1 MRRTGCPGRACV
13 NAAAAA
19 NGPYQ
24 ARHAGRRPSPMTNTD
39 RALPAAL
46 DELAVLGTGQDR
58 EQIAA
63 LRARLDAA
71 RLRVLVAGEAKRG
84 KSTLI
89 NALLGRAVLPAGVTP
104 LTAVATTVRYG
115 DDPHA
120 EVRFADGHEE
130 KQPLTALP
138 DLVTERGNPGNRRHV
153 AAVTVYLDAPVLAG
167 GVELVDT
174 PGTGS
179 VFAWDTAAAH
189 EALETMDAAVFVLTA
204 DPPVSAAERDLYA
217 KITGLAVATF
227 TVLNKAD
234 HLDAA
239 GLTEAAEFTRQV
251 LAQAARSSGA
261 PGAPD
266 APGRIYP
273 VSALAEL
280 AGGDTGFAA
289 FAVDFTAYLASSRVA
304 DLQAAAVLRA
314 RRIARSLLDEVA
326 LTRRAA
332 QLAAGDA
339 ADRVTRFGERLAE
352 VAIRGQDEVAVAGA
366 ESARL
371 LEDLNGAAEADGP
384 RLGRDIT
391 RQLREAFGGELRT
404 AAAGEIERKG
414 RERLVALTVGAASAW
429 RARRRDIIEQAL
441 ARIDA
446 RLAADLTAALG
457 ELRDSA
463 AELLGLELLVT
474 EPGGRL
480 AENRRFFYTTA
491 GEPGQTELLA
501 GAIRRRLPGELG
513 RRRAREHLLREAPD
527 LVASQIGRAR
537 ADLQYRLSEA
547 TRALAGT
554 VERRCAEATGRMRAA
569 LCAAAE
575 LRGASVADAAEKE
588 RDLSEREVAIR
599 HVLALLNEVAEH
611 AGGAWR

>member
-1 MRRTGCPGRACV
+1 
-13 NAAAAA
+13 
-19 NGPYQ
+19 
-24 ARHAGRRPSPMTNTD
+24 MTNTD
-39 RALPAAL
+39 GALPAAL
-46 DELAVLGTGQDR
+46 DELAVLGTDQDR

-217 KITGLAVATF
+217 KITGLSVATF

-239 GLTEAAEFTRQV
+239 GTSRGGGV
-251 LAQAARSSGA
+251 HQAGAGASGA
-261 PGAPD
+261 EAGST
-266 APGRIYP
+266 PGRIYP
-273 VSALAEL
+273 VSARAEL
-280 AGGDTGFAA
+280 DGGDPGIRRLRRRFRGLPGHRGSRTCTSAAVAGAADRPFAA
-289 FAVDFTAYLASSRVA
+289 GRGGA
-304 DLQAAAVLRA
+304 DPARGAA
-314 RRIARSLLDEVA
+314 
-326 LTRRAA
+326 
-332 QLAAGDA
+332 AAGDA
-339 ADRVTRFGERLAE
+339 AGRVTRFGERLAE
-352 VAIRGQDEVAVAGA
+352 VGDHGQDAVAVVAA

-371 LEDLNGAAEADGP
+371 L
-384 RLGRDIT
+384 
-391 RQLREAFGGELRT
+391 
-404 AAAGEIERKG
+404 
-414 RERLVALTVGAASAW
+414 
-429 RARRRDIIEQAL
+429 
-441 ARIDA
+441 
-446 RLAADLTAALG
+446 
-457 ELRDSA
+457 
-463 AELLGLELLVT
+463 
-474 EPGGRL
+474 
-480 AENRRFFYTTA
+480 
-491 GEPGQTELLA
+491 
-501 GAIRRRLPGELG
+501 
-513 RRRAREHLLREAPD
+513 
-527 LVASQIGRAR
+527 
-537 ADLQYRLSEA
+537 
-547 TRALAGT
+547 
-554 VERRCAEATGRMRAA
+554 
-569 LCAAAE
+569 
-575 LRGASVADAAEKE
+575 
-588 RDLSEREVAIR
+588 
-599 HVLALLNEVAEH
+599 
-611 AGGAWR
+611 

>member
-1 MRRTGCPGRACV
+1 
-13 NAAAAA
+13 
-19 NGPYQ
+19 
-24 ARHAGRRPSPMTNTD
+24 MTNTD
-39 RALPAAL
+39 GALPAAL
-46 DELAVLGTGQDR
+46 DELAVLGTDQDR

-204 DPPVSAAERDLYA
+204 DPPVSAAERDLYV

-289 FAVDFTAYLASSRVA
+289 FAADFTAYLASSRVA

-339 ADRVTRFGERLAE
+339 ADRVTRFGEQLAE

-429 RARRRDIIEQAL
+429 RARRRDIIEQGL
-441 ARIDA
+441 ARTDA

-491 GEPGQTELLA
+491 DEPGQTELLA
-501 GAIRRRLPGELG
+501 GAIRRRLSGELG

-537 ADLQYRLSEA
+537 ADLQYRLAEA
-547 TRALAGT
+547 ARALAGT